1 MKDYYTISIKFQ
13 NSTKKYTYKV
23 PKEIEVS
30 VDEQV
35 VVFTTT
41 GLTIVTVAEIH
52 ETPQDTM
59 QGIAYK
65 WVSFLLLPIV
75 VKEKQKGGIEKL

>member
-1 MKDYYTISIKFQ
+1 MKDYYTIGIKFQ
-13 NSTKKYTYKV
+13 NSSKQYTYKV
-23 PKEIEVS
+23 PKEIA
-30 VDEQV
+30 VDINERV

-41 GLTIVTVAEIH
+41 GLTIVTVASIH

-65 WVSFLLLPIV
+65 WVSFLLLPVIIE
-75 VKEKQKGGIEKL
+75 EKQKEGIKRL